1 MSNIKQAPFADQDV
15 CSLGVTF
22 NGRLVLAD
30 GMRYPLAL
38 LMLRSFF
45 RPSADHCSL
54 QRHICALELLAQ
66 CCLLWMASEMLP
78 RASHQ
83 LTLPMRS
90 DNVGAE
96 LASAKGMSSVKVL
109 GDVLRAFLDFQR
121 RNGLLSSIEH
131 IPGYRNDLADELS
144 RLKGASA
151 PLPECPGRASLP
163 S

>member
-1 MSNIKQAPFADQDV
+1 
-15 CSLGVTF
+15 
-22 NGRLVLAD
+22 
-30 GMRYPLAL
+30 
-38 LMLRSFF
+38 
-45 RPSADHCSL
+45 
-54 QRHICALELLAQ
+54 
-66 CCLLWMASEMLP
+66 MLP